1 MIEASVIG
9 ITGGIGAGKS
19 VVSRILRLMGFP
31 VYDCDSEA
39 KRIMNENPDVRTEL
53 KHILGESI
61 YNDKGEL
68 DRVKMSSAIF
78 TDSELRDK
86 VNRVV
91 HAAVKSDFIQWTL
104 GLDSPVFIESAI
116 LITGKL
122 DGLCSKI
129 WLVEAPME
137 IRIERVRKRNGL
149 SDDAIVSRIR
159 SQEKEFDALPA
170 DKVQLIDNGG
180 VEPLMDQILQ
190 LLEITIINNIFKIEI
205 ETCSEKF

>member
-9 ITGGIGAGKS
+9 ISGGIGAGKS

-31 VYDCDSEA
+31 VYDCDTEA
-39 KRIMNENPDVRTEL
+39 KRIMNHNMDVRNEL
-53 KHILGESI
+53 KHILGDSI

-68 DRVKMSSAIF
+68 DRAKMSLAIF

-86 VNRVV
+86 VNRIV
-91 HAAVKSDFIQWTL
+91 HAAVKSDFINWTR
-104 GLDSPVFIESAI
+104 GFGSPVFIESAI
-116 LITGKL
+116 LLTGKL

-129 WLVEAPME
+129 WLVETPLD
-137 IRIERVRKRNGL
+137 IRIDRVRKRNGL
-149 SDDAIVSRIR
+149 SDDEIVGRIR

-170 DKVQLIDNGG
+170 VKIQRIDNGG
-180 VEPLMDQILQ
+180 DKPLLDQILQ

-205 ETCSEKF
+205 ETCLEKF